1 MSHSARVL
9 SRKNV
14 DDATARY
21 VWRDGLHRARATTDG
36 WDARRYAL
44 RVLARLGL
52 PGVRVAVFHGS
63 RGVQVASGRDWGRP
77 EGSRWAT
84 VSVAP
89 WASREEVALALVA
102 LAGRAGEPLLLESLL
117 MQREPD

>member
-1 MSHSARVL
+1 VL
-9 SRKNV
+9 SRKNA
-14 DDATARY
+14 DDALARH
-21 VWRDGLHRARATTDG
+21 VWLDRAHRGREAIDG
-36 WDARRYAL
+36 WDARRYAV
-44 RVLARLGL
+44 RVLVRLGI
-52 PGVRVAVFHGS
+52 PGVRVAVFHGW
-63 RGVQVASGRDWGRP
+63 RGVQIASGRDWGRP

-117 MQREPD
+117 AQPEPD